1 MTIFTD
7 ERGRPHEVTVLAR
20 SSVYSYI
27 EFAGGRCETVRTA
40 ALSEPKTEPPPAPP
54 RFAPKPKKAKP

>member
-7 ERGRPHEVTVLAR
+7 ERGRPHPVKVLQQNVSYA
-20 SSVYSYI
+20 YI
-27 EFAGGRCETVRTA
+27 EFSNGRCETVRVA
-40 ALSEPKTEPPPAPP
+40 ALSEPDSEEPPAPP